1 MEKFTE
7 DLNIIRSLPD
17 NPALTSDEFRSKFD
31 EAGKKIKEYLNN
43 IVGPEIESKA
53 GEEELTQLNTKIN
66 NSLTELEGAVNQ
78 AISEL
83 TTEVNKSLNSVSST
97 ANSKTNY
104 SDFVVTTHSI
114 HYVRTQSQGDA
125 VTGSFTNDGYKPLGL
140 VGHYYTNIYSA
151 TCNGARVTSINDT
164 SIAVQGYVARGN
176 TGGTTEGDLVVNI
189 LWVKVK

>member
-31 EAGKKIKEYLNN
+31 EAGKKIKEYINN
-43 IVGPEIESKA
+43 ILGPEVESKA
-53 GEEELTQLNTKIN
+53 GEEELTQLNIKIN

-78 AISEL
+78 AISEF
-83 TTEVNKSLNSVSST
+83 TTEVNNSLNSVSST

-114 HYVRTQSQGDA
+114 HYVRTQSQGEILEG
-125 VTGSFTNDGYKPLGL
+125 TYTNNGCKPLGL
-140 VGHYYTNIYSA
+140 VGQYYTNLYSGWA
-151 TCNGARVTSINDT
+151 QGVRITSINDT
-164 SIAVQGYVARGN
+164 TINIQGYVARGN

>member
-1 MEKFTE
+1 MEKLTE
-7 DLNIIRSLPD
+7 NLNIIQSLPARPTLMVD
-17 NPALTSDEFRSKFD
+17 DLQAKFD
-31 EAGKKIKEYLNN
+31 EAAGIIKNYLNLVVEPAVTN
-43 IVGPEIESKA
+43 IENNYTKQDDLKDYKTELQNTLDSFQETLNGLDEQIQKAVSKA
-53 GEEELTQLNTKIN
+53 
-66 NSLTELEGAVNQ
+66 
-78 AISEL
+78 
-83 TTEVNKSLNSVSST
+83 TTS
-97 ANSKTNY
+97 

-114 HYVRTQSQGDA
+114 HYVRTQSQGDE
-125 VTGSFTNDGYKPLGL
+125 VKGSYTKDGHKPLGL